1 LGFRNLRGK
10 TAYDSS
16 DSCLISSACSIQDSL
31 KTSVCETIKEHIA
44 KGFRVQEDVIQNSVI
59 TAVRSRA
66 VTPAPHIVDAQ
77 VQQLQIEQL
86 IGQGQINAAFQQVS
100 RITVH
105 CAQYILIVPF
115 YLTFFLTF

>member
-1 LGFRNLRGK
+1 M
-10 TAYDSS
+10 
-16 DSCLISSACSIQDSL
+16 

-86 IGQGQINAAFQQVS
+86 IGQGQINEAFQQVTHM
-100 RITVH
+100 TVH
-105 CAQYILIVPF
+105 YAQYLLIIPF
-115 YLTFFLTF
+115 LLTFLFNFLMYTLTQNANHEC

>member
-1 LGFRNLRGK
+1 
-10 TAYDSS
+10 
-16 DSCLISSACSIQDSL
+16 L

-66 VTPAPHIVDAQ
+66 VTPAPHIVDAH

-86 IGQGQINAAFQQVS
+86 IGQGQINAAFQQVTHV
-100 RITVH
+100 TVPELH
-105 CAQYILIVPF
+105 TSVFTIRETFLAQHSL
-115 YLTFFLTF
+115 

>member
-1 LGFRNLRGK
+1 
-10 TAYDSS
+10 
-16 DSCLISSACSIQDSL
+16 L
-31 KTSVCETIKEHIA
+31 KTSVCETVKENIA

-66 VTPAPHIVDAQ
+66 VTPAPHIVDTH

-100 RITVH
+100 DLTVLLCTVH
-105 CAQYILIVPF
+105 CYCAQCIVIVHSA
-115 YLTFFLTF
+115 